1 MDGNYLLL
9 SKWGSDI
16 DYIYTDKPA
25 VKTNDAVKTVKFRRL
40 HDDYKLEEYMTPEN
54 KKVSFSA
61 VLVFPKGVVPASGT
75 MQIRLKEKVYSFN
88 LDRE

>member
-1 MDGNYLLL
+1 
-9 SKWGSDI
+9 
-16 DYIYTDKPA
+16 
-25 VKTNDAVKTVKFRRL
+25 
-40 HDDYKLEEYMTPEN
+40 MTPEN

-61 VLVFPKGVVPASGT
+61 VLVFPNGVVQASGT